1 MIAEKYQKIRFE
13 AGLAQGRQQGQELGQ
28 QLGQQQGQEQ
38 ERARWT
44 EWNRRRL
51 EAEQR
56 GEEFTEP
63 PPAGADTNGAH
74 GG

>member
-28 QLGQQQGQEQ
+28 QQGQQQ
-38 ERARWT
+38 ERAQWVA
-44 EWNRRRL
+44 WNRRRL
-51 EAEQR
+51 DAEQR

-63 PPAGADTNGAH
+63 PPTGDDTNGAH

>member
-13 AGLAQGRQQGQELGQ
+13 AGVAQGRQLGQ
-28 QLGQQQGQEQ
+28 QQ

-51 EAEQR
+51 DAEQR

-63 PPAGADTNGAH
+63 PPTGDETNGAH

>member
-13 AGLAQGRQQGQELGQ
+13 AGLAQGQQ
-28 QLGQQQGQEQ
+28 Q
-38 ERARWT
+38 ERAQWVA
-44 EWNRRRL
+44 WNRRRL

-63 PPAGADTNGAH
+63 PPTGDDTNGAH
-74 GG
+74 NG

>member
-13 AGLAQGRQQGQELGQ
+13 AGLAEGPE
-28 QLGQQQGQEQ
+28 LGQQQGQQQ
-38 ERARWT
+38 ERAQWVA
-44 EWNRRRL
+44 WNRRRL

-63 PPAGADTNGAH
+63 PPTGDETRTAQH
-74 GG
+74 G

>member
-13 AGLAQGRQQGQELGQ
+13 AGVAK
-28 QLGQQQGQEQ
+28 

-63 PPAGADTNGAH
+63 PPTGDETNGAH

>member
-13 AGLAQGRQQGQELGQ
+13 AGLAQGQQ
-28 QLGQQQGQEQ
+28 Q

-63 PPAGADTNGAH
+63 PPTGDDSNGAH
-74 GG
+74 DG

>member
-28 QLGQQQGQEQ
+28 QQ
-38 ERARWT
+38 ERAQWVA
-44 EWNRRRL
+44 WNRRRL
-51 EAEQR
+51 DAEQR

-63 PPAGADTNGAH
+63 PPTGDDTNGAH
-74 GG
+74 AG

>member
-13 AGLAQGRQQGQELGQ
+13 AGVAQGR
-28 QLGQQQGQEQ
+28 QLGQQQ
-38 ERARWT
+38 ERAQWT

-51 EAEQR
+51 DAEQR

-63 PPAGADTNGAH
+63 PPTGGDTNGAH
-74 GG
+74 DG

>member
-13 AGLAQGRQQGQELGQ
+13 AGLVQGQELGQ
-28 QLGQQQGQEQ
+28 QLGQEQ

-51 EAEQR
+51 DAEQR

-63 PPAGADTNGAH
+63 PPAGDETRTAQH
-74 GG
+74 G

>member
-13 AGLAQGRQQGQELGQ
+13 AGVAE
-28 QLGQQQGQEQ
+28 

-51 EAEQR
+51 DAEQR
-56 GEEFTEP
+56 DEEFTEP
-63 PPAGADTNGAH
+63 PPASGDTNGAH
-74 GG
+74 NG

>member
-13 AGLAQGRQQGQELGQ
+13 AGLAE
-28 QLGQQQGQEQ
+28 GQQQGQEQ

-44 EWNRRRL
+44 AWNRRRV
-51 EAEQR
+51 EAELR

-63 PPAGADTNGAH
+63 PPTGDETNGAH

>member
-13 AGLAQGRQQGQELGQ
+13 AGLAE
-28 QLGQQQGQEQ
+28 GQQQGQER

-51 EAEQR
+51 DAEQR

-63 PPAGADTNGAH
+63 PPTGGDTNGAH
-74 GG
+74 DG

>member
-13 AGLAQGRQQGQELGQ
+13 AGLAQGRQ
-28 QLGQQQGQEQ
+28 LGQQQ
-38 ERARWT
+38 ERAQWT

-51 EAEQR
+51 DAAQR

-63 PPAGADTNGAH
+63 PPAGGDDTNGAH

>member
-1 MIAEKYQKIRFE
+1 MIAEKYQKIRFK
-13 AGLAQGRQQGQELGQ
+13 AGVAK
-28 QLGQQQGQEQ
+28 

-63 PPAGADTNGAH
+63 PPAGDDSNGAH
-74 GG
+74 NG

>member
-13 AGLAQGRQQGQELGQ
+13 AGVAK
-28 QLGQQQGQEQ
+28 

-63 PPAGADTNGAH
+63 PPAGGDTNGAH
-74 GG
+74 NG